1 MLRLR
6 LAMAEETTR
15 TYHEQFRLATAVH
28 NHSERRSVQCL
39 RYLEFSSGMWLSLW
53 GMGEPLSVYDNK
65 PERFLK
71 RLFASDDNLPTRLY
85 CANFER
91 EEWRCQQFAFHL
103 AEWLPDYALPEE
115 ELRINHGN
123 VLIKLHQAAIRVY
136 TSSKYESRGE
146 AGEIALHAICRDFF
160 GTIPISPRV
169 FYKSASN
176 DVVKAFDMV
185 HVKLPTGKPPQIW
198 LGESKLYKSGAS
210 AVAEAITSIRTHLE
224 GGFLSNQKII
234 IGPQIPKTTPRYDEI
249 AQIFSKQESLDE
261 LIAKAVFVVAILC
274 DSKAVAAAKRQDET
288 YISAASKELNDL
300 LARFLNSGLPPSLRL
315 LVLYV
320 PLFSKKSFVEAFD
333 KRLKGLQ

>member
-1 MLRLR
+1 MTAFHNYCEQRSRLCSR
-6 LAMAEETTR
+6 SLAIPIG
-15 TYHEQFRLATAVH
+15 V
-28 NHSERRSVQCL
+28 
-39 RYLEFSSGMWLSLW
+39 WLSLC

-71 RLFASDDNLPTRLY
+71 RLFANDNDLPTRLY
-85 CANFER
+85 CADFER

-115 ELRINHGN
+115 ELRVNHGN
-123 VLIKLHQAAIRVY
+123 VLLKLHQAAIRVY

-185 HVKLPTGKPPQIW
+185 HVKLPENKPPQIW
-198 LGESKLYKSGAS
+198 LGELKLYKSGAS
-210 AVAEAITSIRTHLE
+210 AVTEAIASIKAHLE

-234 IGPQIPKTTPRYDEI
+234 IGPQIPKSTPRYDEI

-261 LIAKAVFVVAILC
+261 LISKAVFVVAILC
-274 DSKAVAAAKRQDET
+274 DSKAVSAAKRHDDA
-288 YISAASKELNDL
+288 YISAASRELSDL
-300 LARFLNSGLPPSLRL
+300 ASKFSNSGLPSGLRL